1 MNSIDL
7 QAIGDRISNRRKQL
21 NYTQEILAE
30 KMNVSVQM
38 ISNLERGNKAIKI
51 ENLIKICDILDVS
64 ADYILTGKHIEKDIT
79 STSDKIS
86 KLNNTDFKMIDML
99 IDYCLEN
106 K

>member
-7 QAIGDRISNRRKQL
+7 QAIGDRISKRRKQL

>member
-7 QAIGDRISNRRKQL
+7 QAIGDRISKRRKQL

-79 STSDKIS
+79 SALGKIS
-86 KLNNTDFKMIDML
+86 QLNDTDFKMIDML